1 MDKPEDSSQC
11 CARVL
16 LVIPCFR
23 ESGRLPRLL
32 RSLRESFASN
42 QNVMVR
48 VIDDGSGPEEQEK
61 LGALVEDE
69 RNRWPGLNAMVPLPN
84 NLGKG
89 GAIYEGWRNA
99 GDADWLAFAD
109 ADGSCSAREIHRLMS
124 VLDSLPGS
132 VAGLFA
138 SRIKMLGRKVERNLH
153 RHLIGRIYATLVSNI
168 LNIEVYDSQCGLKF
182 VRARAFEAVRQDLTL
197 KRFAFDVDLLASLLN
212 KGLEV
217 REEPIDWHEVPGGKV
232 HLVSDSLRM
241 LRDVWSIRRKRQP

>member
-1 MDKPEDSSQC
+1 MASSPT
-11 CARVL
+11 L
-16 LVIPCFR
+16 LVIPCFN
-23 ESGRLPRLL
+23 ESNRLP
-32 RSLRESFASN
+32 SFLQDLGKTFDGTCKVSI
-42 QNVMVR
+42 QVV
-48 VIDDGSGPEEQEK
+48 DDGSDTTEQSK
-61 LGALVEDE
+61 LRHVLNQVRE
-69 RNRWPGLNAMVPLPN
+69 RWPFIMPLVSCAE

-109 ADGSCSAREIHRLMS
+109 ADGSCSASEIHRLMG
-124 VLDSLPGS
+124 VLDSLPES